1 MFMTHVKMK
10 VYAAPVTNLV
20 QVRTEC
26 SICAGSKEEVVD
38 GNNKTTIS
46 GQGDGGDWGGSGTE
60 FEWD

>member
-1 MFMTHVKMK
+1 MTHVKMK

-26 SICAGSKEEVVD
+26 SICAGSKDPIVEEKNTEISID
-38 GNNKTTIS
+38 HQGGQDWNTT
-46 GQGDGGDWGGSGTE
+46 